1 MIEFKNVSF
10 SFDNKKVLDGFN
22 MVIKDKERICL
33 FGESGVGKTTVTRLI
48 LGLEKNYSGEITIS
62 SNISAV
68 FQEDRLLPFRTVYE
82 NLQMFSDSSK
92 LDYIL
97 KELGIYE
104 SRNKY
109 PSELSG
115 GMSRRAAIARALAV
129 QADTYVFDEPFA
141 SLDSYN
147 TDRAIRLINEIT
159 RDKTVILVTHDKTDA
174 EKMNCSIIE
183 M

>member
-1 MIEFKNVSF
+1 
-10 SFDNKKVLDGFN
+10 
-22 MVIKDKERICL
+22 
-33 FGESGVGKTTVTRLI
+33 
-48 LGLEKNYSGEITIS
+48 
-62 SNISAV
+62 
-68 FQEDRLLPFRTVYE
+68 
-82 NLQMFSDSSK
+82 MFSSSDR

-104 SRNKY
+104 CRNKY

>member
-10 SFDNKKVLDGFN
+10 SYEDKKVLDGFN
-22 MVIKDKERICL
+22 MLIKDKERICL
-33 FGESGVGKTTVTRLI
+33 FGESGIGKTTVTRLI
-48 LGLEKNYSGEITIS
+48 LGLEKNDSGEITIRS
-62 SNISAV
+62 DISAV
-68 FQEDRLLPFRTVYE
+68 FQEDRLLPFRTIYE
-82 NLQMFSDSSK
+82 NLQMFSDSSR

-104 SRNKY
+104 CRNKY

-159 RDKTVILVTHDKTDA
+159 KDKTVILVTHNRTDA
-174 EKMNCSIIE
+174 EKMNCRIIE